1 MGYGS
6 GNGALLVNHKSV
18 FELAG
23 YPPGTF
29 AVCLGCKIC
38 ASVCTVNDL
47 VINTNPQ
54 ELLARL
60 FLGQQVRRD
69 DYLLCNCTSCYR
81 CTSACPW
88 KIRIPEVIRALR
100 ETISAASP
108 FETAFKKSVKMWG
121 RVYEPYV
128 FLKAMTFLLKQGYG
142 KHMTKWAGYV
152 SFRLP
157 RKVKRIYIERQK

>member
-1 MGYGS
+1 MEVVEAGWSNKDYRP
-6 GNGALLVNHKSV
+6 V

-23 YPPGTF
+23 YPAATF

-47 VINTNPQ
+47 AIDTNPQ
-54 ELLARL
+54 ELLTRL
-60 FLGQQVRRD
+60 FLGQQVGRD
-69 DYLLCNCTSCYR
+69 DSLLRNCTSCYL

-88 KIRIPEVIRALR
+88 KIRVPEVVRALR
-100 ETISAASP
+100 ETMSAASL
-108 FETAFKKSVKMWG
+108 FERAFKQSVRIWG

-128 FLKAMTFLLKQGYG
+128 FLKAWTFLVKQGYL

-152 SFRLP
+152 SFHLP
-157 RKVKRIYIERQK
+157 QRVKRVQ

>member
-1 MGYGS
+1 MEQQNYR
-6 GNGALLVNHKSV
+6 AV

-23 YPPGTF
+23 YPVNTF

-47 VINTNPQ
+47 NIDTNPQ

-60 FLGQQVRRD
+60 FLGQQVERD
-69 DYLLCNCTSCYR
+69 DSLLRNCTSCYR

-88 KIRIPEVIRALR
+88 KIRVPEVVRALR
-100 ETISAASP
+100 ETMSTASL
-108 FETAFKKSVKMWG
+108 FERAFKKSVKIWG

-128 FLKAMTFLLKQGYG
+128 FLKASPLLLKQGYL
-142 KHMTKWAGYV
+142 KHMTKWTGYV
-152 SFRLP
+152 GFRLP
-157 RKVKRIYIERQK
+157 QKVKRAQ